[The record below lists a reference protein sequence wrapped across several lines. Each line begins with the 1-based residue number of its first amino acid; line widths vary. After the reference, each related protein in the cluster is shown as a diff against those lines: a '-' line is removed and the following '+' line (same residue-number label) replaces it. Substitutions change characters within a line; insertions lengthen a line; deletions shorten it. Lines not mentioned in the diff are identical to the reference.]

1 MNLRSTESRIRK
13 WVEVGE
19 GVYLD
24 KETRIAMLTSI
35 QCVRIVNEILK
46 RLRRREKSGYR
57 DIKLKTLYKI
67 IDDEIK
73 GIDK

>member
-1 MNLRSTESRIRK
+1 MNLRSTENRMEK
-13 WVEVGE
+13 WLEYE
-19 GVYLD
+19 GVGVD
-24 KETRIAMLTSI
+24 KETRIAILTSI

-67 IDDEIK
+67 IDDETK

>member
-1 MNLRSTESRIRK
+1 MNLRSTESRMRK

-19 GVYLD
+19 GVNLD

-46 RLRRREKSGYR
+46 ILRRREKSGYR

-67 IDDEIK
+67 IDDETK
-73 GIDK
+73 SIDR

>member
-13 WVEVGE
+13 WVEYE
-19 GVYLD
+19 GVNLD

-67 IDDEIK
+67 IDDETK
-73 GIDK
+73 SIDK

>member
-1 MNLRSTESRIRK
+1 MNLRSTESRMRK
-13 WVEVGE
+13 WVEYE
-19 GVYLD
+19 GVNLD

-67 IDDEIK
+67 IDDETK
-73 GIDK
+73 SIDK